1 MLKVKEKVLITGGC
15 GFIGAHITNKLTAND
30 YQVTIIDNL
39 TSGKLSNIHHD
50 LVTFYDISILDN
62 KLREIILLEQPDY
75 IIHLAAQVSVSHS
88 INDVFLD
95 ENINIKGSLNVLEA
109 AVQSKV
115 KKIIYASSAAVY
127 GKPKYLP
134 IDTLH
139 SINPVSPYGV
149 SKYSVEKYIEMYGKL
164 YGLDYTILRFANV
177 FGPLQDADGEGGVIS
192 IFIDQLM
199 QGNTPIIFGT
209 GEQTRDFIYVE
220 DVAEANIKALY
231 TGSSEVLNISTGA
244 EVSLNNLY
252 KMMSNVTRSEL
263 RPIYEDARAGDIE
276 RSSLCN
282 ERTKRVLSWQP
293 IYGLEDGLRETYRF
307 YSSNCKL

>member
-1 MLKVKEKVLITGGC
+1 MKEKVLITGGC